1 LDSVTGLPG
10 SLLRHYLAGGF
21 AMHPVT
27 ICSLAAIAAIVYK
40 LLAFRRVRRGGAG
53 LALRVRALL
62 LEGRIAEA
70 VETCRSEGGPV
81 GLVLRA
87 GLLKQ
92 GARRA
97 EIESAMESVAVGEI
111 AHLERYQ
118 GLLAGIVGFA
128 PLLGFFGTVV
138 AMIGAFE
145 GIGEQGLSHAGPVAQ
160 GISTSLHATAWGL
173 LVALVA
179 KPFHAWFEAR
189 TAGCARDLEMASS
202 ILLESLDET
211 ERMGTAASR

>member
-1 LDSVTGLPG
+1 MDSVAGLPG
-10 SLLRHYLAGGF
+10 SVIRHYLAGGF
-21 AMHPVT
+21 VMHPITV
-27 ICSLAAIAAIVYK
+27 CSLVAIATIAYK
-40 LLAFRRVRRGGAG
+40 LLVFRRVRRGGAG

-70 VETCRSEGGPV
+70 VESCRSQGGPV

-87 GLLKQ
+87 GLVKQ
-92 GARRA
+92 GASRD
-97 EIESAMESVAVGEI
+97 EIESAMESVAVGELS
-111 AHLERYQ
+111 HLERYQ

-145 GIGEQGLSHAGPVAQ
+145 GIGEQGLVHPGLVGA

-173 LVALVA
+173 LVALVT

-189 TAGCARDLEMASS
+189 TAACARDLEIVSS
-202 ILLESLDET
+202 ILLETLQEVA
-211 ERMGTAASR
+211 RMGTAVPR